1 LTNLC
6 INARDAIVDVGEITI
21 DVSNVTVTEDAC
33 AKHAGWSPGD
43 YVRLAVRDDGSGM
56 TQETQAHLFEPFF
69 TTKGVGKGT
78 GLGLPTIHGIVEQNR
93 GFIHVVSEPGTGT
106 TFEIYLPRSVGEPQ
120 PTAAPVERRVGRA
133 TETILLVED
142 EPALLTIATRLLE
155 QAGYIV
161 LATSSPKEALR
172 IAAEHSGAIHL
183 LLTDVIMPEM
193 NGPDLAKALRS
204 RFQGL
209 EELFMSGHTADAFA
223 GHDMVDEDVNFIAKP
238 FSGEVLTAKVRALLD
253 EGRRR
258 VGDRSDDPHRSQS

>member
-6 INARDAIVDVGEITI
+6 INARDAIVDVGTITI
-21 DVSNVTVTEDAC
+21 EVRNVTVTEEAC
-33 AKHAGWSPGD
+33 AKHGGSSPGD

-93 GFIHVVSEPGTGT
+93 GFIHVVSEPGAGT
-106 TFEIYLPRSVGEPQ
+106 TFEIYLPRSADEPQ
-120 PTAAPVERRVGRA
+120 QTAAPVERCVKRA

-142 EPALLTIATRLLE
+142 EPALLTIARKLLE
-155 QAGYIV
+155 QSGYIV
-161 LATSSPKEALR
+161 LAASSPKEALR
-172 IAAEHSGAIHL
+172 IAGEHPGAIHL

-193 NGPDLAKALRS
+193 SGPDLAKALRS

-209 EELFMSGHTADAFA
+209 VELFMSGHTADAFA
-223 GHDMVDEDVNFIAKP
+223 AHDAVDEDVNFIAKP

-253 EGRRR
+253 ATKA
-258 VGDRSDDPHRSQS
+258 SL